1 MQWPI
6 SYQNIEEKSIAMI
19 KEEFAK
25 IFEESLDT
33 VLYDYELSEFVKDIV
48 LKNRGAIPPV
58 FRYSPADYYNIR
70 GLETQSLFL
79 TPVGN
84 MNDVFEGISCEITDE
99 VINKIERLGDIAY
112 LKSFSEENNNLLL
125 WAHYAQ
131 NYSGMCIEY
140 DFSKLP
146 EELLYHFFPVYY
158 SSKRLISRKLERAI
172 VELEDLKKMNADNCY
187 PNDCDFIKDIM
198 SLFLTKSPVW
208 NYEKEWRIVATHP
221 QIFNVAEDLDDD
233 QEAFYH
239 INGQQISVAGCIKS
253 VYLGPQMKQNIK
265 EHIVEI
271 CRGRLGNIP
280 VYSTN
285 LSKDK
290 YELEYSP
297 IP

>member
-1 MQWPI
+1 
-6 SYQNIEEKSIAMI
+6 MI

-25 IFEESLDT
+25 IFENSLDT
-33 VLYDYELSEFVKDIV
+33 VLYDCELAEFVRNV
-48 LKNRGAIPPV
+48 ALKNRTAIPSV

-84 MNDVFEGISCEITDE
+84 MNDVFEGVSCEITDE

-112 LKSFSEENNNLLL
+112 LKSFSEEKNNLLL

-146 EELLYHFFPVYY
+146 EDLLYHFFPIYY
-158 SSKRLISRKLERAI
+158 SPKRLISRKLERAI
-172 VELEDLKKMNADNCY
+172 VEHEDLKRMNEDNCY
-187 PNDCDFIKDIM
+187 PNDCEFIKDIM
-198 SLFLTKSPVW
+198 SLFLTKSTVW
-208 NYEKEWRIVATHP
+208 DYEKEWRMVATHP
-221 QIFNVAEDLDDD
+221 QVFNVAEDLDDD
-233 QEAFYH
+233 QEVFYR
-239 INGQQISVAGCIKS
+239 INSQQISVAGCIKS

-271 CRGRLGNIP
+271 CRDRLGNIP
-280 VYSTN
+280 VYSTK

-297 IP
+297 IPY